1 MWRCSLEV
9 GCCAEVSVVWS
20 GGAGGGGVGG
30 GGGGGGGR
38 LAKF

>member
-20 GGAGGGGVGG
+20 GGAGGG
-30 GGGGGGGR
+30 R